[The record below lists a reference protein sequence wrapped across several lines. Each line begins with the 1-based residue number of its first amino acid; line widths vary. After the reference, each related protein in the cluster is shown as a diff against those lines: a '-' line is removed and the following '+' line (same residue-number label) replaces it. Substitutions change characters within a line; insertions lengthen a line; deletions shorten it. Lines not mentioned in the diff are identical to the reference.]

1 MNFQEKCFL
10 CNILSADQTSLSD
23 CHYFLRYWTA
33 HVMQLFVF
41 QFATTNFEINLIFL
55 IKPILYITRKSR
67 QKFSNWSKKTF
78 FIIFKGLLADKYC
91 LRLESAPLLT
101 IFAKRSIFD
110 IWQGFGTLLV
120 QVLSFRQRTDSLV
133 YYQLS
138 NYEKTYYTIE
148 SFGIK
153 HSNIRTKLSFK
164 FK

>member
-1 MNFQEKCFL
+1 MFLMSYSVNWPNFMIWLPLLLEILGNICNAIVCFPV
-10 CNILSADQTSLSD
+10 CDDI
-23 CHYFLRYWTA
+23 
-33 HVMQLFVF
+33 
-41 QFATTNFEINLIFL
+41 NFEINLIFL

-91 LRLESAPLLT
+91 LRLESAPLT
-101 IFAKRSIFD
+101 IFAKRPIFD